1 MAIDQRVASAELE
14 QLAEGLAPPCQ
25 IGEYS
30 LEGLISKTST
40 ALIFVARG
48 GAFGE
53 GNEGV
58 LKLTGAEYAPLLERE
73 LGLLNRCGEADVH
86 GVVRPTRVEL
96 EWIQLED
103 VPNGSVAALLLPFL
117 AGGDL
122 VQWIG
127 PHTQRLGAGLALEVA
142 ELVGGILRSLLL
154 LPKPLVHGDVKAQNV
169 LFPYAGAPLQ
179 ELTLIDLDASVE
191 LEVRLD
197 DLAAAPRD
205 AAQRLVNDVNGFG
218 ELLYILATG
227 REPPA
232 EGEPTLETGNPL
244 FDTLVTTC
252 LTAEV
257 GNSSYVCMADN
268 GLWRDIEKALAFEHA
283 RIRLRPGLLGQPVF
297 NRAALALF
305 GAALFVLLV
314 LAVASRFI
322 VR

>member
-1 MAIDQRVASAELE
+1 MAIDQRVASAELDR
-14 QLAEGLAPPCQ
+14 LAEGLAPPCQ

-48 GAFGE
+48 GAFGQARD
-53 GNEGV
+53 GV
-58 LKLTGAEYAPLLERE
+58 LKLTGAEYAALLERE
-73 LGLLNRCGEADVH
+73 LGLLNRCGEADIR
-86 GVVRPTRVEL
+86 GVVRPTRPEL

-103 VPNGSVAALLLPFL
+103 GQSGSVAALLLPFL

-127 PHTQRLGAGLALEVA
+127 PRTRRLGPGLALQVG

-169 LFPYAGAPLQ
+169 LFPYPGAPLQ
-179 ELTLIDLDASVE
+179 QLTLIDLDASEE
-191 LEVRLD
+191 LQVRLD
-197 DLAAAPRD
+197 DLAAASRD
-205 AAQRLVNDVNGFG
+205 VAQRLVNDVNGFG

-244 FDTLVTTC
+244 FDTLVLNC
-252 LTAEV
+252 LTSEV
-257 GNSSYVCMADN
+257 ENSRYVCMADN
-268 GLWRDIEKALAFEHA
+268 ALWRDLEKALAFEHA
-283 RIRLRPGLLGQPVF
+283 RRRPHPFGQLVF
-297 NRAALALF
+297 NRAALGLF
-305 GAALFVLLV
+305 GVALFVLLA
-314 LAVASRFI
+314 LAIASKFT
-322 VR
+322 VT